1 MTTEKV
7 CCFTGHRV
15 IPEEDYTPLFII
27 LDKLINNC
35 LNAGYTTFRVG
46 GAMGFDMEVEEL
58 LLRKRHE
65 EGRSLRLELVLPCRD
80 QADRW
85 SASNKRRYKKILREA
100 DSIEY
105 ICDRYE
111 DGCMQKRNR
120 VMVDGSAMCIS
131 YCTSERSG
139 TYGTV
144 RYAKSQGLQHIELS
158 KYLSAVPRT

>member
-1 MTTEKV
+1 MTAEKV

-15 IPEEDYTPLFII
+15 IPEEDYKPLFMI

-35 LNAGYTTFRVG
+35 LDAGYTTFRVG

-85 SASNKRRYKKILREA
+85 SFDNKRRYKRILREA

-131 YCTSERSG
+131 YCTRTRSG
-139 TYGTV
+139 TYGTI
-144 RYAKSQGLQHIELS
+144 RYAKQQGLQHIELS
-158 KYLSAVPRT
+158 KYLSAVPHT